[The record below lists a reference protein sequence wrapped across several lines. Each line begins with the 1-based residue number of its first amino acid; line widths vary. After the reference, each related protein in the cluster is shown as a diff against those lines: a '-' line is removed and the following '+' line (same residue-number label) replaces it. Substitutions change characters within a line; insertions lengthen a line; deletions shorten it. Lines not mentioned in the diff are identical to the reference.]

1 MKKNSLGFKT
11 LLFILTIMI
20 STCGIVYAQPP
31 PPPIPSDYS
40 GYVTVNGEPAP
51 DGALVYAKI
60 EGYTS
65 NSVAVSDGGRYRYLL
80 VAPPDSTYKEK
91 TIEFYIDPDADGP
104 MPAAMAE
111 ETSTFELGTSHE
123 TFDLTVVIVDSTP
136 PVISGISSSDVTTSG
151 TKITW
156 ITDEPSTSQVDY
168 GKTTAYGSSTT
179 LDTNLVTSHS
189 VTLTG
194 LEAGTTYHFR
204 VVSIDGT
211 ENMARSGDNT
221 FTTATASTPPAPG
234 PSPGP
239 APGPA
244 PANKPPVADAGSNQM
259 FYVNIIIHFS
269 GSGSSDPDGTI
280 VSYEWDFGD
289 GGYASG
295 VEAAHVYV
303 EAGIYSATLTVTDD
317 DGASDPDSC
326 TVTILSMPTSLVAGA
341 VEAVPANQ
349 IGYVVDASVEADTT
363 VTLNTTAPVT
373 VAVLRY
379 EGNPHPEDPLPE
391 GFVPKFVDISVSD
404 PDAVVWPIYVEMTYT
419 DEEVEGLDESSLGI
433 YYWKDGAWHRCSDT
447 GVDTERNVIWAY
459 MTAEETSGSPIL
471 IGSSPP
477 LIIPSL
483 PPILSNLT
491 ITPEEIEL
499 GEEVTISVLVENIDS
514 QSITYIVTM
523 QIEGRRGDLPVVV
536 YVELEA
542 YESTLVSQT
551 ITPVTVGDHDVTV
564 DGLTGSFTVNPIP
577 LKPAEFVLS
586 NFSYTSELQVGEP
599 LRIYVDIANV
609 GEQPGEATIII
620 KIDGTV
626 EESQQ
631 SLFQLG
637 PGDTIRQV
645 WTSLPWGFIPG
656 GYEVGTHTIQLDG
669 FDGTFNV
676 MAEAVPFWMNPYYI
690 GGILILIAAGA
701 SVYMRYRGGRLSLT
715 KSTPGSENLGD

>member
-151 TKITW
+151 AKITW
-156 ITDEPSTSQVDY
+156 ITDESSTSQVDY

-459 MTAEETSGSPIL
+459 MTAEEASGSPIL

-477 LIIPSL
+477 LIIPPL
-483 PPILSNLT
+483 PPILSDLT
-491 ITPEEIEL
+491 ITPEEVEL
-499 GEEVTISVLVENIDS
+499 GGDVTISLVVTSIDS
-514 QSITYIVTM
+514 QSFTYIVTM
-523 QIEGRRGDLPVVV
+523 RIGELTLLVD
-536 YVELEA
+536 VELDA
-542 YESTLVSQT
+542 YEAETVSRT
-551 ITPVTVGDHDVTV
+551 ITPDAVGDYDVTV
-564 DGLTGSFTVNPIP
+564 DGMTGSFTVKTLPIP
-577 LKPAEFVLS
+577 LKPAEFIISGLTVS
-586 NFSYTSELQVGEP
+586 PSKVSEGEEVTVSVT
-599 LRIYVDIANV
+599 ITNI
-609 GEQPGEATIII
+609 GEMT
-620 KIDGTV
+620 
-626 EESQQ
+626 
-631 SLFQLG
+631 
-637 PGDTIRQV
+637 
-645 WTSLPWGFIPG
+645 
-656 GYEVGTHTIQLDG
+656 GTHTLEIMIDEEKPEGPPIETVLEGGASTTITIKVIEAPGDHTVKVEGLTKG
-669 FDGTFNV
+669 FTVTGLALSPV
-676 MAEAVPFWMNPYYI
+676 YVAGA
-690 GGILILIAAGA
+690 LILIIVAGA
-701 SVYMRYRGGRLSLT
+701 SVYMLYRGRRLPIP
-715 KSTPGSENLGD
+715 KSTPGPENPGDRLVVRPGN